1 MVELRTVLAFVSS
14 FFGLTTT
21 VVNLLILIAIFGPR
35 RAYYRSHFFYVIYMV
50 GVLIDIVALANC
62 HLLALLPS
70 KGLFLDTFLSSTKL
84 GRLFLFL
91 AWSSR
96 TCQGFTNFFIALNRV
111 TAIVAPIWSQSS
123 IRGLCF
129 TVQFGVGIGV
139 GLVAAV
145 LNVYWCNTSADSWY
159 IQFYDTPSTHLF
171 FDYVFALITFFS
183 MLTIAA
189 YAVLIFNFQS
199 DSRKSVRRSASDQN
213 DREVKNEQSLV
224 YIAIC
229 VCTMETMYYVMYCYG
244 FIMNANFQLN
254 LETIYVSYFLFT
266 DLYSG
271 VPPYLLLLFSTPIRQ
286 DVKRILSPLMNGV
299 VRRIDNKVTPL
310 STDEDQ
316 V

>member
-84 GRLFLFL
+84 GR
-91 AWSSR
+91 
-96 TCQGFTNFFIALNRV
+96 
-111 TAIVAPIWSQSS
+111 
-123 IRGLCF
+123 
-129 TVQFGVGIGV
+129 
-139 GLVAAV
+139 
-145 LNVYWCNTSADSWY
+145 
-159 IQFYDTPSTHLF
+159 
-171 FDYVFALITFFS
+171 
-183 MLTIAA
+183 
-189 YAVLIFNFQS
+189 
-199 DSRKSVRRSASDQN
+199 
-213 DREVKNEQSLV
+213 
-224 YIAIC
+224 
-229 VCTMETMYYVMYCYG
+229 TMYYVMYCYG